1 MTDTHLLERLGN
13 QPRILLIRRDNIGD
27 LVCTTPM
34 ITALREKFPKA
45 YLAALVN
52 SYNAPV
58 LANNPALDKVFSYDK
73 AKHAAPDSSRLRLWI
88 ERWQLIRRLRHMNF
102 DLAILATPAPTHH
115 WFRLA
120 KLAGARD
127 TLAAIPPD
135 GKLPRSASIG
145 IHMPPNLGE
154 LHAVEQNWAILDALG
169 IHGTPG
175 PLQVYPD
182 TALFTQVTNQLAQ
195 RFGQNRTPVIGL
207 HISARKVG
215 QRWPPERFVEL
226 ANLLYAQ
233 RQCRFI
239 LFWSPGSESNP
250 AHPGD
255 DEKAKKIIAATS
267 DLPLL
272 PWPTQTLPEL
282 IAGLASLDFLVCSD
296 GGAMHLAAALDKQ
309 IVCLFGNSDPIVW
322 RPWEVSHRVIQ
333 PPSRVV
339 ADVSVSEV
347 QTTLNLLKAMA

>member
-1 MTDTHLLERLGN
+1 MTDTHLLERLGKH
-13 QPRILLIRRDNIGD
+13 PRILLIRRDNIGD

-34 ITALREKFPKA
+34 IAALRERFPEA

-58 LANNPALDKVFSYDK
+58 LANNPALDEIFSYDK
-73 AKHAAPDSSRLRLWI
+73 AKHASPDASRVRLWI
-88 ERWQLIRRLRHMNF
+88 ERWRLIRRLRRMDF
-102 DLAILATPAPTHH
+102 DLTLLATPAPTHH

-127 TLAAIPPD
+127 TLAAIPSD
-135 GKLPRSASIG
+135 GRLPRNVSIG
-145 IHMPPNLGE
+145 VRMPRDLGE
-154 LHAVEQNWAILDALG
+154 LHAVEQNWALLEALG
-169 IHGTPG
+169 IHGIPG
-175 PLQVYPD
+175 PLHAYPD
-182 TALFTQVTNQLAQ
+182 TALVTRVTNQLAQ
-195 RFGQNRTPVIGL
+195 RFGPKCTPVIGL

-215 QRWPPERFVEL
+215 QRWPAERFVEL
-226 ANLLYAQ
+226 AHLLYAQ
-233 RQCRFI
+233 RECKFV

-282 IAGLASLDFLVCSD
+282 IAGLAALDFLVCSD
-296 GGAMHLAAALDKQ
+296 GGAMHLAAALDKP
-309 IVCLFGNSDPIVW
+309 IICLFGNSDPVVW
-322 RPWEVSHRVIQ
+322 RPWGVPHRVIQ

-339 ADVSVSEV
+339 ADVSVGNV
-347 QTTLNLLKAMA
+347 QAALDLLATKA